1 MRKGSMRTVGA
12 AWIYAIAALWAM
24 QASAACERP
33 KAQIEVPQGDTA
45 TEADMAQ
52 TQQQILAL
60 DRQVGDYLRCIKGE
74 VSQQT
79 VGKDEATRKRL
90 LEQYVAD
97 HNAAASDLSG
107 LANCYTAQ
115 MAKFRSSGGGKARQ
129 AADCSEYMTPDASQP
144 APGGSPLASSLV
156 KEADGYSYDLPDGK
170 WSYTLIRDERG
181 RRCGPKMDQ
190 ECVQRSVWVRNNSA
204 STLECKAYVAYEG
217 TDAEGRPRTESQAVV
232 VEKSLRAV
240 VSSLALR
247 GVNAQTFEAECKPRA
262 PLPPLGTKAECKF
275 EVVRPVNISD
285 YYPAEARRLGEEG
298 PVTLEFTV
306 GNKPGNPRDVKV
318 IESSLSSRLD
328 QGAIEAVSAMVM
340 TSKCR
345 NERHRMRMSFRL
357 EE

>member
-1 MRKGSMRTVGA
+1 MRKAVPRIAGMIVAMVALAGVQA
-12 AWIYAIAALWAM
+12 AT
-24 QASAACERP
+24 ACERP
-33 KAQIEVPQGDTA
+33 KAGIEVPQGETA

-52 TQQQILAL
+52 TQRQILTL
-60 DRQVGDYLRCIKGE
+60 DQQVGEYLRCLKNE

-79 VGKDEATRKRL
+79 VGKDDATRQRL
-90 LEQYVAD
+90 MEEYVAA
-97 HNAAASDLSG
+97 HNAAATELSG
-107 LANCYTAQ
+107 LANCFNAET
-115 MAKFRSSGGGKARQ
+115 AKFRSSGGGQARK
-129 AADCSEYMTPDASQP
+129 AADCSQYMAADASQP
-144 APGGSPLASSLV
+144 APGGTPLPNSYV
-156 KEADGYSYDLPDGK
+156 KEADGYSFELPDGV

-190 ECVQRSVWVRNNSA
+190 ECVQRSVWVRNNST

-217 TDAEGRPRTESQAVV
+217 TDADGHPRTESQAVV
-232 VEKSLRAV
+232 VDKSLRAV
-240 VSSLALR
+240 VSSLAVR
-247 GVNAQTFEAECKPRA
+247 GVDAQTFEATCTARK
-262 PLPPLGTKAECKF
+262 PLPPLDTKPECKF
-275 EVVRPVNISD
+275 EVVKPVSIAD

-318 IESSLSSRLD
+318 IESSLSKLLD

-345 NERHRMRMSFRL
+345 NERHRLRMTFQL

>member
-1 MRKGSMRTVGA
+1 VS
-12 AWIYAIAALWAM
+12 AWIVSIAALWAI
-24 QASAACERP
+24 QATACERP
-33 KAQIEVPQGDTA
+33 KAQVDVPQGETA

-52 TQQQILAL
+52 ARQQILVL
-60 DRQVGDYLRCIKGE
+60 DQQVGDYLRCIKGE

-79 VGKDEATRKRL
+79 VGKDEETRKRL
-90 LEQYVAD
+90 LEQYVTN
-97 HNAAASDLSG
+97 HNAAATELSG

-115 MAKFRSSGGGKARQ
+115 MEKFRTSGGGKARQ
-129 AADCSEYMTPDASQP
+129 SADCSSYMTADASSP
-144 APGGSPLASSLV
+144 APGGTPTPTSLV
-156 KEADGYSYDLPDGK
+156 KEADGHSFDLPDGK

-181 RRCGPKMDQ
+181 RRCGAKLDQ
-190 ECVQRSVWVRNNSA
+190 ECVQRSVWVRNNSS

-217 TDAEGRPRTESQAVV
+217 TDADGHLRTESQAVV

-240 VSSLALR
+240 VSSLAAR
-247 GVNAQTFEAECKPRA
+247 GVAAQTFEAECKPRA
-262 PLPPLGTKAECKF
+262 PLPSLGTPPECKF
-275 EVVRPVNISD
+275 EVVKTVDISD

-328 QGAIEAVSAMVM
+328 QGAIQAVSAMVM